1 MHRTGSLVEGQPAIE
16 TSQLVSIAAPH
27 SMPRILQG
35 FGASAGL
42 TARSQSLCDANVKRL
57 TGRDLTTFETVDVLQ
72 RTQIPTLVLHAP
84 NDREVSLASAE
95 APAAAGDH
103 VTLKVLPVLATGA
116 SSMRRQPCRLPSNSW
131 PGDGPH
137 PAALR
142 TPRRT

>member
-27 SMPRILQG
+27 SMPRIFQG

-42 TARSQSLCDANVKRL
+42 MARSQSWCDANVRRL

-72 RTQIPTLVLHAP
+72 RTQTPTLVLHTP
-84 NDREVSLASAE
+84 NDRQVSLDSAE
-95 APAAAGDH
+95 APVAAGDR

-116 SSMRRQPCRLPSNSW
+116 SSMRRQPCRLSSNSW